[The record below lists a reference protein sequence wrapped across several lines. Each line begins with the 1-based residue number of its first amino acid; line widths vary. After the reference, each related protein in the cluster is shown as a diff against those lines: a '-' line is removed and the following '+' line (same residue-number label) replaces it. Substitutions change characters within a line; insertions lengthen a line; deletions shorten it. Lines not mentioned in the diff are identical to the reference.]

1 MYIFVAILLP
11 LVGVCFADPG
21 CNPAA
26 RVDCGYFGITKGQCT
41 VDRGCC
47 WNEEEE
53 NVPWCFYDDATKCFM
68 YNIPRVECG
77 FLGINEE
84 QCKDRGCCWKE
95 SDTPGEPWCFK
106 SGQVAERCDTVGMK
120 TDCGEFI

>member
-1 MYIFVAILLP
+1 
-11 LVGVCFADPG
+11 
-21 CNPAA
+21 
-26 RVDCGYFGITKGQCT
+26 
-41 VDRGCC
+41 
-47 WNEEEE
+47 
-53 NVPWCFYDDATKCFM
+53 M

-120 TDCGEFI
+120 TDCGQVGTTQEECESKGCCWEKSDEENTPWCFHRIQLNE